1 MKNKLFKT
9 MTYAMLV
16 TTGVGFI
23 APLAQPLSVFAEEKT
38 EVKSESLDLTK
49 AIDEAKAL
57 GVSVKMGET
66 MLFQSREELDA
77 YVKDTIAKLKD
88 ASAKAVEL
96 KKARG
101 QEDEAYTVAMTKY
114 NQEKAEYDK
123 KLAEYNKSIEDLKSM
138 ITKEG
143 YLSEPVGQSLIFNGE
158 PDESFIL

>member
-9 MTYAMLV
+9 MTHVMLI
-16 TTGVGFI
+16 TTGIGFV

-66 MLFQSREELDA
+66 KLFQSREELDA
-77 YVKDTIAKLKD
+77 YIKDTIAKLKD

-96 KKARG
+96 KKFVVKKMKRI
-101 QEDEAYTVAMTKY
+101 
-114 NQEKAEYDK
+114 K
-123 KLAEYNKSIEDLKSM
+123 KLKPNMTRLWINIKKIKTNIIKS
-138 ITKEG
+138 
-143 YLSEPVGQSLIFNGE
+143 
-158 PDESFIL
+158 